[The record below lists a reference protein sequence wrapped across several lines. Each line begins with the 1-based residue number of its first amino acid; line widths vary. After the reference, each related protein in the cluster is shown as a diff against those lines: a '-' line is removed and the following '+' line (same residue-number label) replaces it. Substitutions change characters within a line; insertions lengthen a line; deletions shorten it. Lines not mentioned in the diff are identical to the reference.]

1 MTFGDKI
8 RSMTDE
14 ELAEML
20 CNTCTYDE
28 GENPMFSIWVDKEIG
43 IYHSYG
49 DILKWLKSPAEE

>member
-20 CNTCTYDE
+20 CNACTYDK
-28 GENPMFSIWVDKEIG
+28 GEDPMFSIWVDREISM
-43 IYHSYG
+43 YHSYG
-49 DILKWLKSPAEE
+49 DILDWLKQPMEE

>member
-8 RSMTDE
+8 RNMTDE

-20 CNTCTYDE
+20 CNTCTCDE
-28 GENPMFSIWVDKEIG
+28 DEDPMFSIWVEREID

-49 DILKWLKSPAEE
+49 DILKWLKSPVEG